1 MWKRKE
7 LKDKAKKVVHKN
19 YWTAIVVCFLIALL
33 TGEFGTSIIGIG
45 QSEDSMDPNYV
56 TNYKVNGIEVEN
68 YEIGNIFSKETIENT
83 LNETQLKMFE
93 TVEAN
98 LNSVTKSQKYIF
110 KIWDAVTLFNM
121 NQIQYGILLCLGA
134 IISVLFT
141 IFIADP
147 LIVGGKKYFLKA
159 RKGSNTKIGILKEV
173 FRKENLPNIALIMF
187 LRNIYNALW
196 YLTIIGGV
204 IKAYEYRMIPYILAE
219 NPKIKRK
226 EAFKLSKQ
234 MMKGN
239 KWKTFVLDISFF
251 GWYFLSVL
259 TFGILSVLYVN
270 PYNAAT
276 IAELYVILKKQAIT
290 EKYEYYEVL
299 DNKNL

>member
-7 LKDKAKKVVHKN
+7 LKSKAKKVVHKN
-19 YWTAIVVCFLIALL
+19 YWTAVVVCFLIALL
-33 TGEFGTSIIGIG
+33 TGEFGTSIVEFG

-56 TNYKVNGIEVEN
+56 IRHEVEIQDD
-68 YEIGNIFSKETIENT
+68 EIETIFKEENIENV
-83 LNETQLKMFE
+83 LNETQIKVFE
-93 TVEAN
+93 AIEAN

-110 KIWDAVTLFNM
+110 KVWDAITSFNIH
-121 NQIQYGILLCLGA
+121 QTQLGVLLCIGA
-134 IISVLFT
+134 IIAFAFT
-141 IFIADP
+141 IFVADP

-159 RKGSNTKIGILKEV
+159 RKGSNTKVGVIGEV
-173 FRKENLPNIALIMF
+173 FRKEHWLNVSMIML

-196 YLTIIGGV
+196 YLTIVGGV
-204 IKAYEYRMIPYILAE
+204 IKTYEYRMIPYILAE

-239 KWKTFVLDISFF
+239 KWRTFILDISFF
-251 GWYFLSVL
+251 GWYLLSVL
-259 TFGILSVLYVN
+259 TFGILSILYVN

-276 IAELYVILKKQAIT
+276 IAELYVGLRKKAIA
-290 EKYEYYEVL
+290 EKYEYYEAL
-299 DNKNL
+299 NDKSI